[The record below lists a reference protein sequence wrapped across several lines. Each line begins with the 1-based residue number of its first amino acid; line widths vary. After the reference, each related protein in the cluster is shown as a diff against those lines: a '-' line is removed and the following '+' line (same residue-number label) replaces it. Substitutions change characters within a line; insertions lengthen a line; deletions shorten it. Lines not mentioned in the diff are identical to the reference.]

1 MKVFMYE
8 ATIINLSEVKYIDT
22 FLANE
27 LTTSIRFHMKGESDK
42 IAFLADI
49 PNAKVPEILE
59 ECYKIMKEE
68 D

>member
-8 ATIINLSEVKYIDT
+8 ATIINLSEVKYIDV
-22 FLANE
+22 FLENKIRA
-27 LTTSIRFHMKGESDK
+27 SIRFHMKGENDE
-42 IAFLADI
+42 IVFLK
-49 PNAKVPEILE
+49 NVLSTKVSEILE

>member
-8 ATIINLSEVKYIDT
+8 EKIINLAEVKYIDT
-22 FLANE
+22 FCVTRSNID
-27 LTTSIRFHMKGESDK
+27 IRFHMIGEGNDYVSLRSVKNTD
-42 IAFLADI
+42 
-49 PNAKVPEILE
+49 VPKILE

>member
-8 ATIINLSEVKYIDT
+8 SAIINLSEVKYIDV
-22 FLANE
+22 FSENKMRA
-27 LTTSIRFHMKGESDK
+27 SIRFHMKGENND
-42 IAFLADI
+42 IVFLKNI
-49 PNAKVPEILE
+49 LSTKVPEILE